1 MNTSQSRALSGDG
14 LIVLRQVLVVTGA
27 LFGLA
32 LLSILLSG
40 TANASDR
47 SPEPG
52 GSGLLGDV
60 VGAGAEPVMPL
71 LESVAKPV
79 HRVASEVAPVVEQ
92 VTKPVEPV
100 LSQVVRPVAKVA
112 EPVLRVLEPVTG
124 PVTRP
129 LLDSLAP
136 VTEPVAHAVGAERV
150 ITALDGEPSKSEQPA
165 VSGSASRSDVSAG
178 SAPSPAIEVHSG
190 LVGSADSAWA
200 RAAERGQSVPGRE
213 RPVSPETTHS
223 GEVSVVK
230 VPGPAGG
237 GPALPSGPGFV
248 GVGGSM
254 SASSGGSHGGEYAVT
269 ESGTGMPGTDR
280 AWRAPPDDRKSV
292 PWPDEYGHD
301 HPS

>member
-1 MNTSQSRALSGDG
+1 MNTSQSRALPGDDI
-14 LIVLRQVLVVTGA
+14 IVLRQVLVVIGA

-32 LLSILLSG
+32 LLAILLSG

-52 GSGLLGDV
+52 GPGLLGDV
-60 VGAGAEPVMPL
+60 VGAGTKSAMPL

-100 LSQVVRPVAKVA
+100 LSQVVRPVARVA
-112 EPVLRVLEPVTG
+112 G
-124 PVTRP
+124 PVARP
-129 LLDSLAP
+129 VLDSLAP
-136 VTEPVAHAVGAERV
+136 VTEPVAHAVGAERLV
-150 ITALDGEPSKSEQPA
+150 TALDGEPSRSEQPA
-165 VSGSASRSDVSAG
+165 VAESASRSDVSAG
-178 SAPSPAIEVHSG
+178 SAPAPAIEVHSG
-190 LVGSADSAWA
+190 LVWGADSAWA
-200 RAAERGQSVPGRE
+200 SAAERGQSVPGRE
-213 RPVSPETTHS
+213 RPVSPETTHP
-223 GEVSVVK
+223 GEASVVK
-230 VPGPAGG
+230 VPGPPSG
-237 GPALPSGPGFV
+237 GPVLPGGPSSV

-269 ESGTGMPGTDR
+269 ETGTGMPGTDR
-280 AWRAPPDDRKSV
+280 AWRAPPDDRRSV